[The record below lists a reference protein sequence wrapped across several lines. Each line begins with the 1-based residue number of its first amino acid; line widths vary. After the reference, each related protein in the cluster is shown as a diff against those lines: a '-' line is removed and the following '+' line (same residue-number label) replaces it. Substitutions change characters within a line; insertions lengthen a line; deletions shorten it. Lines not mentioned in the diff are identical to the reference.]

1 MRPVDRRLQGHAP
14 AARGHLVLAAGL
26 AAGSAA
32 LLVVQAFAVTELVV
46 RPFQQGAGV
55 AALRTPLL
63 VLGGVVLGRALLAW
77 ASEVSAHRA
86 SARVKSQLRHQLLE
100 HVVRLGPAWLA
111 QQRTGD
117 LATLATR
124 GTDAL
129 DGYFA
134 RYLPALVAAAI
145 VPPAVLVVILTQ
157 DLLDGLIILVTLPL
171 VPVFAMLVGLATQ
184 RRTRRR
190 WRTLAALG
198 GHFLDVVEGLP
209 TLLVFRRAAAQVETI
224 RRVTD
229 ENRRASM
236 ATLRLAFLS
245 SAVLEF
251 VATISV
257 ALVAVSTGLRMVGGT
272 LDLHTGLVVLVLA
285 PEAYWPLRQV
295 GAQFHASAD
304 GLAAAEQV
312 FTVLETPETRSR
324 STPTRRPPD
333 LARATLRIEGL
344 SVAHDRSRPA
354 LAPFDL
360 VVAPGEYVGL
370 TGPSG
375 CGKSTLLG
383 VLLGFVAPSSGR
395 VTVDAP
401 DCAGGPVDLAEI
413 DLEAWRAQVA
423 WVPQQPWLAAA
434 SIRDNV
440 RLARPDADDAAVAR
454 AVELAHASAF
464 VAALPQGLD
473 TLLGDRG
480 AGLSAGQR
488 QRIALARAF
497 LRDAPL
503 VLLDEPTAHLDAGSE
518 RAVADAVRRL
528 AVDRTVIAVAHRPA
542 LLADADRVVTIG
554 PPAAPPH
561 QLAMTDAVS

>member
-285 PEAYWPLRQV
+285 PEAYWPLRQ
-295 GAQFHASAD
+295 
-304 GLAAAEQV
+304 
-312 FTVLETPETRSR
+312 
-324 STPTRRPPD
+324 
-333 LARATLRIEGL
+333 
-344 SVAHDRSRPA
+344 
-354 LAPFDL
+354 
-360 VVAPGEYVGL
+360 
-370 TGPSG
+370 
-375 CGKSTLLG
+375 
-383 VLLGFVAPSSGR
+383 
-395 VTVDAP
+395 
-401 DCAGGPVDLAEI
+401 
-413 DLEAWRAQVA
+413 
-423 WVPQQPWLAAA
+423 
-434 SIRDNV
+434 
-440 RLARPDADDAAVAR
+440 
-454 AVELAHASAF
+454 
-464 VAALPQGLD
+464 
-473 TLLGDRG
+473 
-480 AGLSAGQR
+480 
-488 QRIALARAF
+488 
-497 LRDAPL
+497 
-503 VLLDEPTAHLDAGSE
+503 
-518 RAVADAVRRL
+518 
-528 AVDRTVIAVAHRPA
+528 
-542 LLADADRVVTIG
+542 
-554 PPAAPPH
+554 
-561 QLAMTDAVS
+561 